1 MKKLLVFILIL
12 ASKSIFACGFHPM
25 NEEFRYC
32 FLRPQW
38 FDFKSYSEFYYSA
51 NSFALDATIDEYK
64 ADANELLWVQY
75 CQNKVSFQSVREVMG
90 GMSYG
95 DIQENSK
102 NEMIQYLYQIKD
114 KEAIAYLKFAK
125 NCEIFNSWLDD
136 PWERNTTMI
145 LPQRTKLLKQAIQ
158 FSKEVKN
165 KTLQKRY
172 AFLAIR
178 MAFYNQD
185 FEQIRTL
192 YDAVFQ
198 SNASKDIL
206 YYWSLYFRAIAEKD
220 KALASFYAAQVFVNA
235 PDKRFMVMQHFDHQ
249 LDIQAVLRH
258 AKTNQEQANVY
269 FLAAIKKHDKALN
282 YIQKV
287 YQLQPN
293 FEGLDFILLRE
304 VNKLED
310 WILTPYYSHFEPS
323 VLTHQFWD
331 ENKHSFSALQNRVV
345 SDRKYAQQLLNFIE
359 KVDLKKVQNQPLWQ
373 ISRAYLHFL
382 TQDYDTSLTLLNA
395 LKTRQNSVKEN
406 QHLDILRALV
416 LTANQPKGEGVIL
429 EEVKTILLKNKNNNK
444 LIFALGRELEYLGN
458 TTDAALLYAKIDNYQ
473 GNDEE
478 YQGDGNG
485 VYWRNKYGLEDGY
498 ANFYQHY
505 FDYINAIYTP
515 EQVEELIHNILSN
528 HQQKEAFSVYLYHK
542 IKPNLSQ
549 LYDLVGTKYIRI
561 NHLSKA
567 LVSFKKVGDYHWNEA
582 YSNWE
587 KQENDWS
594 MGSNVF
600 DQNPFY
606 QLKYTPSF
614 IPVRDS
620 IRLNKYTVTKQLIKY
635 INKAEDPKEPNK
647 DYFYFLVANCYYNM
661 TFYGNSWMM
670 RRYYCSSSIR
680 QTAMVD
686 DAEFYQC
693 NSAKTYYKLALK
705 NAQTDQFKALC
716 LRMIGRCEKNKLSYQ
731 LEINQEIQYE
741 NYDAYLFD
749 KNRYYQDLKRNYSKY
764 FDDLMSDCSS
774 FNEFFSARR

>member
-51 NSFALDATIDEYK
+51 YSFEPYETFDEFQGK
-64 ADANELLWVQY
+64 PNELLWVQY
-75 CQNKVSFQSVREVMG
+75 CQNKVSFQSVREVME

-95 DIQENSK
+95 DIHADSK

-145 LPQRTKLLKQAIQ
+145 LPQRTQLLKQAIK

-198 SNASKDIL
+198 PTASKDIL
-206 YYWSLYFRAIAEKD
+206 YYWSLYFRAIAEQD

-249 LDIQAVLRH
+249 MDIQAVLRH
-258 AKTNQEQANVY
+258 AKTNQEKANVY

-293 FEGLDFILLRE
+293 FEGLGFILLRE

-310 WILTPYYSHFEPS
+310 WILTPYYSHFEPAVS
-323 VLTHQFWD
+323 SYQFWD
-331 ENKHSFSALQNRVV
+331 ANEHTFSALQNRVI

-359 KVDLKKVQNQPLWQ
+359 KVDLKQVQNQPLWKT
-373 ISRAYLHFL
+373 SRAYLYFL
-382 TQDYDTSLTLLNA
+382 TQDYETSLTLLNA
-395 LKTRQNSVKEN
+395 LKTKQNSAKEN
-406 QHLDILRALV
+406 QQLDILRALV

-429 EEVKTILLKNKNNNK
+429 EEVKTILLKNKNHK
-444 LIFALGRELEYLGN
+444 KFIFALGRELEYLGN
-458 TTDAALLYAKIDNYQ
+458 TTDAALLYAKIENAEGYH
-473 GNDEE
+473 EE

-485 VYWRNKYGLEDGY
+485 VFWRNKNGFEDGY

-515 EQVEELIHNILSN
+515 EQIDGLIQNIFAN
-528 HQQKEAFSVYLYHK
+528 HQQKDEFSVYLYQN
-542 IKPNLSQ
+542 IKPALSQ
-549 LYDLVGTKYIRI
+549 LYDLLGTKYIRI

-567 LVSFKKVGDYHWNEA
+567 LASFKKVGDYYWNEA

-587 KQENDWS
+587 RQENDWS

-600 DQNPFY
+600 DQNPFF
-606 QLKYTPSF
+606 QLKYTPNF
-614 IPVRDS
+614 IPMRDS
-620 IRLNKYTVTKQLIKY
+620 IRLNKYTITKQLIQY
-635 INKAEDPKEPNK
+635 INKAENPKEPNK
-647 DYFYFLVANCYYNM
+647 DYYYFLVANCYYNM
-661 TFYGNSWMM
+661 TFHGNSWMM
-670 RRYYCSSSIR
+670 RRYYRSTYIR
-680 QTAMVD
+680 PTAMVD

-693 NSAKTYYKLALK
+693 NSAKTYYKLALN
-705 NAQTDQFKALC
+705 NAQTDKFKALC

-731 LEINQEIQYE
+731 IEINDDIQYE
-741 NYDAYLFD
+741 NYHAYLFD
-749 KNRYYQDLKRNYSKY
+749 KNRYYQDLKRNHSKH
-764 FDDLMSDCSS
+764 FDDLMSDCAA
-774 FNEFFSARR
+774 FGEYFSARR